1 MLVNVN
7 VSFYYLLLI
16 KYKISDQAR
25 LGVWILDGDTQHTNL
40 LKYALTEENFAHT
53 LVLLVVSMAQPWN
66 IMDSL
71 QKWITVLRQH
81 IEKLKIPKE
90 TLREYEQSCK
100 YFSFFYF
107 LLPFLHF
114 NISCII
120 SDD

>member
-1 MLVNVN
+1 MIIIFISPIVTILSN
-7 VSFYYLLLI
+7 LKI
-16 KYKISDQAR
+16 ISDQAR
-25 LGVWILDGDTQHTNL
+25 LGVWILDGDTQHVNL

-90 TLREYEQSCK
+90 TLRKYEQSRE
-100 YFSFFYF
+100 YF
-107 LLPFLHF
+107 
-114 NISCII
+114 
-120 SDD
+120 